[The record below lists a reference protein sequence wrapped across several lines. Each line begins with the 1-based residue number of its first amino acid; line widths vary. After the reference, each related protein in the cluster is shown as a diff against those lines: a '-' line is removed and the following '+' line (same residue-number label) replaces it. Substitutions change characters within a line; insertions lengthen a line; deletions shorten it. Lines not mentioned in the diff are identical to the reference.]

1 MVECVTPPSTKHRL
15 PGRRSPNCRRV
26 NHLRPIGN
34 RSPDSRCFVE
44 GDVTHF
50 TSCAT
55 FPQSA
60 LRKGGAT
67 GEVRHATLNNAHRA
81 RDVSAQAEARSS
93 SRGVRGGGRSRGGR
107 VGQTADQDD
116 GAGARG
122 APPTQTRKQSPLLP
136 SAHPSVPPLPRRQRR
151 GLTRVGRV
159 GRTAD
164 QDDGA
169 GARGAPPA
177 QTRKQSPLL
186 PSAHPSV
193 PPLPRRRRRA
203 RFAPST
209 APRHARRQNS
219 TRRPRP
225 SGSTRSTARRTRA
238 CSSCELVHK
247 GRAAQQQDAASRR
260 DGEADMDT
268 MATRVRNLGLTLFLC
283 RLRPFWRHFWRK

>member
-136 SAHPSVPPLPRRQRR
+136 SAHPSVPPLPRR
-151 GLTRVGRV
+151 
-159 GRTAD
+159 
-164 QDDGA
+164 
-169 GARGAPPA
+169 
-177 QTRKQSPLL
+177 
-186 PSAHPSV
+186 
-193 PPLPRRRRRA
+193 RRRA